1 LWFVSKLGNRLAL
14 HGVPLTWTVGGLVGF
29 VGYRQMVKAV
39 QREAVAR
46 VEDAVRVGQRV
57 LTDFAR
63 EVAAL
68 AADDLASEALQ
79 RRMPVKIEGGPASAW
94 GDPDL
99 LRVVLDN
106 LIGNAVK
113 YGEEGT
119 GVLVTLCPIGAGLR
133 VEVTN
138 HGIGIPS
145 DRFSELFEK
154 FHRLQD
160 PRLRSRKGT
169 GVGLCLVKRIVEL
182 HGGTVGVEGEYGKRI
197 RFWFE
202 LPPPPELGGRN
213 PVETPRAEVA
223 P

>member
-1 LWFVSKLGNRLAL
+1 
-14 HGVPLTWTVGGLVGF
+14 
-29 VGYRQMVKAV
+29 M
-39 QREAVAR
+39 
-46 VEDAVRVGQRV
+46 
-57 LTDFAR
+57 
-63 EVAAL
+63 AAL
-68 AADDLASEALQ
+68 AADDLASEAAQ
-79 RRMPVKIEGGPASAW
+79 RRMRVSIEGGPASAW

-119 GVLVTLCPIGAGLR
+119 DVLVTLRPIGAGLR

-138 HGIGIPS
+138 HGIGIPA
-145 DRFSELFEK
+145 DRFPELFEK

-169 GVGLCLVKRIVEL
+169 GVGLYLVKRIVEL
-182 HGGTVGVEGEYGKRI
+182 HGGTVGVEGEYGQWV

-202 LPPPPELGGRN
+202 LPPPP
-213 PVETPRAEVA
+213 A
-223 P
+223 PSALPGDRIARRV